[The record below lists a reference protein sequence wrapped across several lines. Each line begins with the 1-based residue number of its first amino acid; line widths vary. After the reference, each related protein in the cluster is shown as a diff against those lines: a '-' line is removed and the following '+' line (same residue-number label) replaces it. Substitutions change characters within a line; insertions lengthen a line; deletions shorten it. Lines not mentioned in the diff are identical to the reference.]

1 MTSPTRAAALQEI
14 TRLNALL
21 SELLEQPGQEHRA
34 QIWARLEVQLG
45 PASRSADPRT
55 AFPRET
61 MR

>member
-1 MTSPTRAAALQEI
+1 MTSPTREAALQEI

-34 QIWARLEVQLG
+34 PIWARLEAQLD
-45 PASRSADPRT
+45 PASRSADPLP
-55 AFPRET
+55 AISRET